1 MSQDYMLLDNLLF
14 KMTKD
19 HITKEVKPLLCIP
32 TSKVE
37 LLLHYFHSSM
47 MGGHMGIT
55 KTYMTLGQCF
65 YCPNL
70 AHHVRAYII
79 GCHIC
84 RTVKLG
90 KNPNWPFQK
99 RININ
104 ILARCKISMDIKHM
118 PGSKGYRFILVL
130 ICEISNFLVVAP
142 LKETQTIQVCEAI
155 KECFIANYGP
165 PTHIICDQDPAFVS
179 SMAQA
184 FFHHFGIRIIT
195 VSPTNHKSLL
205 AKHGIKSLAEILKT
219 HLSSLGPTWTDYLNF
234 AMLSY
239 NSYIT
244 PNLDGLCP
252 FELVF
257 RCKPNVLPLTEAMPK
272 APVSGT
278 FREYYANLRKKLEYM
293 RRHLVAFHDKR
304 IELTNKDKQY
314 HGFFIGQ
321 IVYALIPGGSPSQT
335 GSKKIKINCVGP
347 LVIMNCMSPN
357 QFQLMTIDKQTFRGL
372 FEETML
378 RPGWMRTPEGP
389 VNNLA
394 DYLRIVRPLLKP
406 HEDIADLHGSI
417 PALEQ

>member
-1 MSQDYMLLDNLLF
+1 
-14 KMTKD
+14 
-19 HITKEVKPLLCIP
+19 
-32 TSKVE
+32 
-37 LLLHYFHSSM
+37 M

-55 KTYMTLGQCF
+55 KTYMTLGQHF
-65 YCPNL
+65 HCPNL

-79 GCHIC
+79 SCHTC
-84 RTVKLG
+84 QTVKLG

-104 ILARCKISMDIKHM
+104 IPALCKISMDIKHM

-130 ICEISNFLVVAP
+130 ICEISNFLVVTP

-205 AKHGIKSLAEILKT
+205 AEHGIKSLAKILKT
-219 HLSSLGPTWTDYLNF
+219 HLSSLGPTWTDYLDF

-239 NSYIT
+239 NSYST

-257 RCKPNVLPLTEAMPK
+257 GCKPNVLPLMEAMPE

-278 FREYYANLRKKLEYM
+278 FREYYTNLRKKLEYM
-293 RRHLVAFHDKR
+293 RRHLVAF
-304 IELTNKDKQY
+304 
-314 HGFFIGQ
+314 
-321 IVYALIPGGSPSQT
+321 
-335 GSKKIKINCVGP
+335 
-347 LVIMNCMSPN
+347 
-357 QFQLMTIDKQTFRGL
+357 
-372 FEETML
+372 
-378 RPGWMRTPEGP
+378 
-389 VNNLA
+389 
-394 DYLRIVRPLLKP
+394 
-406 HEDIADLHGSI
+406 
-417 PALEQ
+417 